1 MLQSRPNFVRPAG
14 LHVALI
20 MDGNARWADMRK
32 KPRAAGYRAGANAV
46 KKVVRAAPASGI
58 GTLTLFAL
66 SSQSFDRPDDETY
79 DILDLIKSYLLEDMD
94 DIAERGVR
102 IEIIG
107 RRDRID
113 DDLLEMLE
121 FAEKLTAAGTK
132 LHLRLAIDYS
142 ARDAIVGAARR
153 FHTTQAALS
162 GGRDGFASLLNQA
175 ARPNGP
181 GNVNGS
187 AIERVPDVDLLI
199 RCGGEQRL
207 SDFLLWECAHAEIV
221 FTKRLWPDFD
231 SVALRRAL
239 IAHRS
244 RQRRTAML
252 RAGPNKAAAG

>member
-1 MLQSRPNFVRPAG
+1 MLQSGPESRRPAG
-14 LHVALI
+14 LHVAII
-20 MDGNARWADMRK
+20 MDGNARWADLRR
-32 KPRAAGYRAGANAV
+32 KPRAAGYRAGANSV
-46 KKVVRAAPASGI
+46 KKVVRAAPPIGI

-66 SSQSFDRPDDETY
+66 SAQSLDRPDDETY

-94 DIAERGVR
+94 EIAERGVR
-102 IEIIG
+102 LEVIG

-121 FAEKLTAAGTK
+121 FAEKLTAGGTK
-132 LHLRLAIDYS
+132 LHVRLAIDYS

-153 FHTTQAALS
+153 FHVTQALG
-162 GGRDGFASLLNQA
+162 GGREGFASLLCQSKA
-175 ARPNGP
+175 G
-181 GNVNGS
+181 V
-187 AIERVPDVDLLI
+187 ERVPDVDLLI

-239 IAHRS
+239 IAHRA
-244 RQRRTAML
+244 RARRLAAL
-252 RAGPNKAAAG
+252 REKAKAG